1 MIKVENVQTW
11 GIEHAV
17 RAVRNPLSSWSK
29 SDSGYIAS
37 GEHYEN
43 VDYVIGPND
52 LALMKKLAKAGVEHR
67 TYARLIQVSM
77 DVTAPLLWWKEADRY
92 CVGKSQISTSTMHTL
107 TAKRFEMT
115 DFSTDEMSDIGLQT
129 LKDIIDALNDMR
141 EMYLETKQ
149 KAIWRDIVCIL
160 PESFNQKRTV
170 LMSYEVC
177 LKMICEREGHKLS
190 EWRTFCDALKR
201 LPYIRELLEGLE

>member
-1 MIKVENVQTW
+1 MLKVENVQVW
-11 GIEHAV
+11 GFEHAV
-17 RAVRNPLSSWSK
+17 RAARNPLSSWSK

-77 DVTAPLLWWKEADRY
+77 DITAPLYFWKEADRY

-115 DFSTDEMSDIGLQT
+115 DFSVDEMSDIGLQT

-141 EMYLETKQ
+141 EMYLETKR

-177 LKMICEREGHKLS
+177 LKMIREREGHKLS
-190 EWRTFCDALKR
+190 EWHTFCDALKR
-201 LPYIRELLEGLE
+201 LPYIKELIE